1 MADSITRNKAD
12 LAPVGANADL
22 SDTGVDVNGIV
33 YIRGSF
39 ADSWS
44 DTGVAMSQ
52 KDGNY
57 FYSVSSLSNGEQFKF
72 KYDGTE
78 YGKSTSEN
86 GSGQRNIPTFGS
98 SSSNY
103 NTVEPGSSTF
113 FWTGSK
119 GAVTIW
125 VNSDLTK
132 TWITSGTT
140 QNSFS
145 ISYNTPTNGSFSTK
159 PTVGDAGSTVTFVAA
174 PSTGYVIDTVTIT
187 DSSTGDPITPSLVSG
202 NTYKFTM
209 PSANVSVNA
218 TFKKGTY
225 AITAN
230 ATGCSVTGFTSP
242 AEYDSTVSFTVTPDT
257 ADYALKT
264 LTVKQG
270 TTNITVTDSGS
281 NSYSFT
287 MPAGAVTITATCTT
301 TVGSAE
307 IYFKSA
313 TAWVYKPFISVNGGA
328 EQEMTVY
335 SYLNNGAK
343 SSAVKP
349 KSDTGSL
356 RYAWYK
362 VSLSNIDTTKPVT
375 IQIRGNDTYMEA
387 TGSFTIGAGD
397 SLYLACD
404 NLMEGSTLVDVSS
417 LSPQA
422 KDFYDTPLHMVAT
435 AAEIAQ
441 IDG

>member
-1 MADSITRNKAD
+1 MKQKIDRMKHSQLFTKRTLALVLCFVLLIGAIGAGTAITAVTGVHAIASESEAAGNDGEDAGALADSITRNKAD

-270 TTNITVTDSGS
+270 TTNITVTDRL
-281 NSYSFT
+281 
-287 MPAGAVTITATCTT
+287 PALPQ
-301 TVGSAE
+301 SDRLR
-307 IYFKSA
+307 
-313 TAWVYKPFISVNGGA
+313 FISSQRPLGYINP
-328 EQEMTVY
+328 
-335 SYLNNGAK
+335 SF
-343 SSAVKP
+343 
-349 KSDTGSL
+349 
-356 RYAWYK
+356 
-362 VSLSNIDTTKPVT
+362 LS
-375 IQIRGNDTYMEA
+375 
-387 TGSFTIGAGD
+387 
-397 SLYLACD
+397 
-404 NLMEGSTLVDVSS
+404 
-417 LSPQA
+417 
-422 KDFYDTPLHMVAT
+422 T
-435 AAEIAQ
+435 AARSRR
-441 IDG
+441 